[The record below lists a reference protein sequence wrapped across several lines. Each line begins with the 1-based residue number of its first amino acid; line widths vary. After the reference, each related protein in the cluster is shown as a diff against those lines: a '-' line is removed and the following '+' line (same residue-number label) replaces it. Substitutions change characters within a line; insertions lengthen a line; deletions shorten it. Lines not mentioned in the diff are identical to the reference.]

1 LTKCTGVKRPMTD
14 DILTHRSDFANA
26 LSPARLPV
34 DREPDML
41 SLRPGKLTEYVG
53 QREVVE
59 TLNIAIEAARLRNE
73 PLDHIL
79 FHGPPGLGKTTL
91 AHIIANEMGGQLTV
105 SSGPALDKRG
115 DLLGILTHLQ
125 AGDILFVDEI
135 HRIPRVVEEFL
146 YPAMEDFAVD
156 FVFDKGIHARSHRF
170 RLKHFTLVGA
180 TTRVGL
186 LSAPL
191 RDRFGIFRNLDF
203 YSKDDLVKIT
213 DRSAALLDMPIDPDG
228 AAELSLRSRGTPR
241 IVNRLLKRVRDYA
254 QVRADGQINRETVS
268 DALDLEGVDS
278 QGLTVL
284 DRRYLRTIIEFYQ
297 GGPVGIEAVAATLQE
312 ETDTLVD
319 VVEPYLLKI
328 GMIMRTSSGRK
339 ASETAYRHL
348 GIKAQGRLFDRG

>member
-1 LTKCTGVKRPMTD
+1 MKSIGVKRHMTD
-14 DILTHRSDFANA
+14 DVLTHRSDFSAA
-26 LSPARLPV
+26 LSPESLPV

-41 SLRPGKLTEYVG
+41 SLRPEKLEAYIG
-53 QREVVE
+53 QPEVVE
-59 TLNIAIEAARLRNE
+59 TLRIAIEAARLRNE

-105 SSGPALDKRG
+105 TSGPALDKRG
-115 DLLGILTHLQ
+115 DLLGILTHLR

-135 HRIPRVVEEFL
+135 HRIPKVVEEFL

-170 RLKHFTLVGA
+170 RLKRFTLVGA

-191 RDRFGIFRNLDF
+191 RDRFGIFRSLDF
-203 YSKDDLVKIT
+203 YSKDDLIKIT
-213 DRSAALLDMPIDPDG
+213 ERSASLLNMPIDPDG
-228 AAELSLRSRGTPR
+228 AGELSLRSRGTPR
-241 IVNRLLKRVRDYA
+241 IVNRLLKRVRDYS
-254 QVRADGQINRETVS
+254 QVRADGQIYRETVS
-268 DALDLEGVDS
+268 AALDLEGVDEK
-278 QGLTVL
+278 GLTVL
-284 DRRYLRTIIEFYQ
+284 DRRYLKTIIEFYK

-319 VVEPYLLKI
+319 VVEPYLLKT

-339 ASETAYRHL
+339 AAEKAYRHL
-348 GIKAQGRLFDRG
+348 GVKLQGRLFNA